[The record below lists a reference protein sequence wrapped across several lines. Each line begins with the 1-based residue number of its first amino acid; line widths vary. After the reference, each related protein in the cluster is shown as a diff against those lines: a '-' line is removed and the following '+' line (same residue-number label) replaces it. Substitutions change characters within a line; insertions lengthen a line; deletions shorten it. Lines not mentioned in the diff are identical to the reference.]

1 MEVNDAWWCAK
12 LAATPR
18 CNHAPGQH
26 QIVEGKTWDA
36 DGSEVSRLEQAGR
49 WTEAWAAK
57 LLASAREAV
66 YVRHAPGATLAL
78 RQECTNDVAWEA
90 VPVEVEQTPEGLLR
104 HRLGEATGTQFDY
117 IYFEGASGS
126 LSRQLRS
133 TLAKLHVSLGHVS
146 AEKMKRM
153 LHLNGAKDHILQA
166 VTDLRCQVCQSVT
179 APKPCPRAAY
189 DRPQRFNERVVT
201 DVFFVWD
208 ASKTKY
214 AVVHAVDAFSL
225 YQVATLMP
233 TTKSNLVAHFLKNYW
248 VGIFGPPEVLM
259 SDAGT
264 EYASETESLMRA
276 YDVFHEMV
284 PPSAKWRMGL
294 AERHGAILKLLV
306 MKTIYAVTAK
316 GYSET
321 KECVVA
327 ATAARNRQARIS
339 GFSPTQIVLGK
350 DVAIPSSLL
359 EQLHKGHFKYV
370 LNQDLSFDEAR
381 HRNEQIR
388 QAAAHAF
395 IWMDGHETLRK
406 ALNAKSRSPKMEM
419 LYEGA
424 TVYFYD
430 PPDSRK
436 GLPRRLRDQVSW
448 MGPAVVTAI
457 ERRDGSIKRVWIRYR
472 NKLKGLPLEVLRLA
486 ALEEV
491 EASKVCQ
498 DALQEV
504 ERELDGGRPNVEEIE
519 PEDTEAPQAGMLE
532 FSDDEEPEVNDE
544 PPPMHEYDNVSAL
557 DDVPAQLHRDKRAN
571 TPTVPTTSPQK
582 KVRFEEAKE
591 STKTPQQ
598 DEGSAEKV

>member
-78 RQECTNDVAWEA
+78 HQECTNDVAWEA

-208 ASKTKY
+208 ASK
-214 AVVHAVDAFSL
+214 
-225 YQVATLMP
+225 
-233 TTKSNLVAHFLKNYW
+233 
-248 VGIFGPPEVLM
+248 
-259 SDAGT
+259 
-264 EYASETESLMRA
+264 
-276 YDVFHEMV
+276 
-284 PPSAKWRMGL
+284 
-294 AERHGAILKLLV
+294 ILKLLV

-339 GFSPTQIVLGK
+339 GFSPTQI
-350 DVAIPSSLL
+350 
-359 EQLHKGHFKYV
+359 
-370 LNQDLSFDEAR
+370 DL
-381 HRNEQIR
+381 
-388 QAAAHAF
+388 
-395 IWMDGHETLRK
+395 
-406 ALNAKSRSPKMEM
+406 
-419 LYEGA
+419 
-424 TVYFYD
+424 
-430 PPDSRK
+430 
-436 GLPRRLRDQVSW
+436 
-448 MGPAVVTAI
+448 
-457 ERRDGSIKRVWIRYR
+457 
-472 NKLKGLPLEVLRLA
+472 
-486 ALEEV
+486 
-491 EASKVCQ
+491 
-498 DALQEV
+498 
-504 ERELDGGRPNVEEIE
+504 
-519 PEDTEAPQAGMLE
+519 
-532 FSDDEEPEVNDE
+532 
-544 PPPMHEYDNVSAL
+544 
-557 DDVPAQLHRDKRAN
+557 
-571 TPTVPTTSPQK
+571 
-582 KVRFEEAKE
+582 
-591 STKTPQQ
+591 
-598 DEGSAEKV
+598 